1 MGVRLMKF
9 DYAVIGGGV
18 VGSAILN
25 KLTRLGKSCV
35 LLEKESDVGFG
46 SSKAN
51 SAIIHT
57 GFDCTPGTLK
67 AKLNVRGA
75 EMFPEI
81 AKRLGVK
88 IVNNGHLVVG
98 NDLERL
104 NELKQRGESNG
115 VKGLEIIG
123 ADKLHELEPML
134 STNIK
139 YALFAPSGC
148 IIPSYEL
155 AVAFAEEAVINGA
168 VVKLCFD
175 TKNITNIDG
184 LYHIESKDDSV
195 DAKVV
200 INACGSGY
208 NDVAKL
214 IGSETYP
221 LSFRRGEYYILDK
234 NHSNVCAH
242 TIFPLPTKESKGI
255 LITNTVAGNILVGP
269 TSYESDTST
278 KTTSAGLKEVKEKA
292 LLEMPDLPFRGNIR
306 VFSGVRNISG
316 SDFIIEKSRLK
327 ENVINLAGICSPGLS
342 ACPAIAEMVAEL
354 LGLNPNAEVKELKK
368 LESKIIMADLSLEE
382 QNKQIKKN
390 PDYGKVVCK
399 CENISL
405 GEIIDA
411 VNSPIPA
418 TTVDAVKRR
427 TRAGMG
433 RCQGGFCIFAVMEE
447 IAKATNK
454 KFDDIEK
461 DALGSKIIQSEIKPD
476 GGMA

>member
-1 MGVRLMKF
+1 MNYDF
-9 DYAVIGGGV
+9 AVIGGGV

-35 LLEKESDVGFG
+35 LIEKESDVGFG

-67 AKLNVRGA
+67 AQLNVRGA
-75 EMFPEI
+75 EIFPEV

-98 NDLERL
+98 NDLDQL
-104 NELKQRGESNG
+104 NALKEKGEKNG

-123 ADKLHELEPML
+123 FDKLHQLEPML
-134 STNIK
+134 SEDIK
-139 YALFAPSGC
+139 YALFAPTGC
-148 IIPSYEL
+148 IVPSYEL

-168 VVKLCFD
+168 DVKLNFD
-175 TKNITNIDG
+175 INAISHENG
-184 LYHIESKDDSV
+184 LYKIVGNTQNICTKYI
-195 DAKVV
+195 

-214 IGSETYP
+214 IGSEVYP
-221 LSFRRGEYYILDK
+221 LTFRRGEYYILDK
-234 NHSNVCAH
+234 NYSNVCSH
-242 TIFPLPTKESKGI
+242 TIFPLPTKDSKGI

-269 TSYESDTST
+269 TSYECDTST
-278 KTTSAGLKEVKEKA
+278 KTTAGGLNEVREKA
-292 LLEMPDLPFRGNIR
+292 LSEMPSLPLRGNIR

-316 SDFIIEKSRLK
+316 KDFIIEKSKAR

-342 ACPAIAEMVAEL
+342 SAPAIAEMVAQL
-354 LGLNPNAEVKELKK
+354 LGLDPSAEVKGLKTLPK
-368 LESKIIMADLSLEE
+368 KVVMADLSLEE

-411 VNSPIPA
+411 VNAPIPA

-433 RCQGGFCIFAVMEE
+433 RCQGGFCIFSVMEQL
-447 IAKATNK
+447 AKANK
-454 KFDDIEK
+454 TSFDEIEK
-461 DALGSKIIQSEIKPD
+461 DARGSKIIQSEIKPN
-476 GGMA
+476 GGMAE

>member
-1 MGVRLMKF
+1 MMF
-9 DYAVIGGGV
+9 EYAIIGGGV
-18 VGSAILN
+18 VGTAILN

-35 LLEKESDVGFG
+35 LLEKENDVGFG

-75 EMFPEI
+75 EIFPEL
-81 AKRLGVK
+81 AKRLGIK

-98 NDLERL
+98 NDIERL
-104 NELKQRGESNG
+104 KELKRKGEKNG
-115 VKGLEIIG
+115 VKGLEIISE
-123 ADKLHELEPML
+123 DKLHELEPML
-134 STNIK
+134 SDNIK
-139 YALFAPSGC
+139 YALYAPSGC

-155 AVAFAEEAVINGA
+155 AVSLAEEAVINGA
-168 VVKLCFD
+168 VVKLCFNA
-175 TKNITNIDG
+175 KKITRING
-184 LYHIESKDDSV
+184 FYHIECDGDSV
-195 DAKVV
+195 EAKVV

-208 NDVAKL
+208 NDIAKL
-214 IGSETYP
+214 IGSENYP
-221 LSFRRGEYYILDK
+221 LLFRRGEYYILDK
-234 NHSNVCAH
+234 NYSDICSH
-242 TIFPLPTKESKGI
+242 TVFPLPTKESKGI

-269 TSYESDTST
+269 TSYESDVST
-278 KTTSAGLKEVKEKA
+278 KTTSEGLKEVKEKA
-292 LLEMPDLPFRGNIR
+292 LSEMPDLPFKGNIR

-316 SDFIIEKSRLK
+316 NDFIVERSRIK
-327 ENVINLAGICSPGLS
+327 DNVINVAGICSPGLS

-354 LGLNPNAEVKELKK
+354 LGLNPNAEIKGLKK
-368 LESKIIMADLSLEE
+368 LAKKVIMADLSLEE
-382 QNKQIKKN
+382 QNKQIQKN
-390 PDYGKVVCK
+390 PNYGKVVCK

-418 TTVDAVKRR
+418 TTVDAIKRR

-433 RCQGGFCIFAVMEE
+433 RCQGGFCIFSVMEE
-447 IAKATNK
+447 IARATNK
-454 KFDDIEK
+454 NFEDIEK
-461 DALGSKIIQSEIKPD
+461 DAIGSKIIQSEIKPD

>member
-1 MGVRLMKF
+1 MNF
-9 DYAVIGGGV
+9 DYAIIGGGV

-25 KLTRLGKSCV
+25 KLTRLGKSCI

-67 AKLNVRGA
+67 AQLNVRGA
-75 EMFPEI
+75 KLFPEI

-98 NDLERL
+98 NDLEHL
-104 NELKQRGESNG
+104 KELKVKGETNG
-115 VKGLEIIG
+115 VESLRIVDSDE
-123 ADKLHELEPML
+123 LHKMEPML
-134 STNIK
+134 SKDIK
-139 YALFAPSGC
+139 YALYAPTGC
-148 IIPSYEL
+148 IVPSYEL

-175 TKNITNIDG
+175 TKLVHYENGIYQISNG
-184 LYHIESKDDSV
+184 NE
-195 DAKVV
+195 KVNARV
-200 INACGSGY
+200 IINACGSGY
-208 NDVAKL
+208 NSIAEL

-221 LSFRRGEYYILDK
+221 LQFRRGEYYILDK
-234 NHSNVCAH
+234 NHSNVCSH

-278 KTTSAGLKEVKEKA
+278 KTTSGGLGEVREKA
-292 LLEMPDLPFRGNIR
+292 LSEMPNLPLRGNIR

-316 SDFIIEKSRLK
+316 KDFIIEKSQLK

-342 ACPAIAEMVAEL
+342 SAPAIAEMVAEL
-354 LGLNPNAEVKELKK
+354 LGLNPNAEIKELKSLPK
-368 LESKIIMADLSLEE
+368 KVIMADLSLEE
-382 QNKQIKKN
+382 QNELILQN
-390 PDYGKVVCK
+390 SSYGKVVCK

-418 TTVDAVKRR
+418 RTVDAVKRR

-433 RCQGGFCIFAVMEE
+433 RCQGGFCIFSVMEE
-447 IAKATNK
+447 IAKANNIR
-454 KFDDIEK
+454 FDDIEK
-461 DALGSKIIQSEIKPD
+461 DAKGSKIIKSDIKPD